1 MYELV
6 LVLIH
11 LTIWN
16 GPLKLTKEHKKLWAY
31 PGQLPLSPWSEAGPK
46 FIFGLYIYIWS
57 SQPNLY
63 CNPVHE
69 LILTYFYYQDSNT
82 TKSTGRE
89 ERWERKRHHC
99 MIFVLFQQFT
109 V

>member
-16 GPLKLTKEHKKLWAY
+16 GPLKLIKQHKKLWAY
-31 PGQLPLSPWSEAGPK
+31 GSRATAPVSMVRSRAYVYIWFK
-46 FIFGLYIYIWS
+46 YIYIWF

-89 ERWERKRHHC
+89 EPLRA
-99 MIFVLFQQFT
+99 
-109 V
+109 